1 MAGNDHHHLHLHHH
15 HNDNDN
21 DNDNDNETSGSAV
34 TNPAPSIVGT
44 NAGLC
49 NTSTSTGDMMQPLHK
64 DAVAA
69 PVKRKPGRPRK
80 HPLPPGVAPPK
91 RAAVAVKDVP
101 SSASSVDQDAI
112 AELEERVNDLSDSW
126 ETESLYAD
134 AIQDLVV
141 DKDNVASTDAIPPH
155 DAALLRQQLRSLG
168 PVEFY
173 RRHIESGDYAAK
185 RLITAFGVKPPAF
198 LEGCDDDAYFQL
210 LTLAMT
216 RELQKRVK
224 LVEHNSVD
232 DAVRLIE
239 RARNIIVLTGAGI
252 STSLGIPDFRSKST
266 GLYSQLEKMGLG
278 INDPQEVFN
287 IDVFREDPSI
297 FYSVARN
304 ILPDDAKVFTPT
316 HAFIAMLQN
325 RNKLLTNYSQ
335 NIDNIEANA
344 GIEPKNLVQCHGSF
358 ATATCQRCGY
368 RLPGNAIF
376 EEIKADRVPRCP
388 SCIAKLRNKGFVK
401 RKRPGNSRSSSRRGR
416 GQSDDDSDDDY
427 NIPSAGVMKPDIT
440 FFGEALPD
448 EFANRL
454 AEDRSLVDLVIVI
467 GTSLKVAPVSEVASF
482 LPANVPQIY
491 ISRTPVNHINFDIDM
506 LGDCDVVVSELC
518 RRLGWDLQHSMIPP
532 NQQVAIE
539 AESGYENRHVFTE
552 LNANVVKTEVTIL
565 PDLSSVHGPAKEGR
579 RSR

>member
-1 MAGNDHHHLHLHHH
+1 MQQHV
-15 HNDNDN
+15 
-21 DNDNDNETSGSAV
+21 NEAPAV
-34 TNPAPSIVGT
+34 
-44 NAGLC
+44 
-49 NTSTSTGDMMQPLHK
+49 
-64 DAVAA
+64 

-80 HPLPPGVAPPK
+80 HPLPPGTAPVERP
-91 RAAVAVKDVP
+91 AVAIKQVR
-101 SSASSVDQDAI
+101 SSASPVDQDAI
-112 AELEERVNDLSDSW
+112 AELEERVLDLSDSW

-134 AIQDLVV
+134 AIEDLTQDKQDPGNTAV
-141 DKDNVASTDAIPPH
+141 IPSEE
-155 DAALLRQQLRSLG
+155 AAVLRQQLRTLG

-224 LVEHNSVD
+224 LVEYSSVD
-232 DAVRLIE
+232 DAVRLIQ

-252 STSLGIPDFRSKST
+252 STSLGIPDFRSKAT

-316 HAFIAMLQN
+316 HKFIAMLQD

-344 GIEPKNLVQCHGSF
+344 GIKPEHLVQCHGSF

-368 RLPGNAIF
+368 KLPGHAIF
-376 EEIKADRVPRCP
+376 AEIKADTIPRCP
-388 SCIAKLRNKGFVK
+388 SCIAKLRARGLVK
-401 RKRPGNSRSSSRRGR
+401 RKRQGNSRSSSRRGR

-427 NIPSAGVMKPDIT
+427 NIPTAGVMKPDIT
-440 FFGEALPD
+440 FFGENLPD

-454 AEDRSLVDLVIVI
+454 AEDRGLVDLVIVI

-482 LPANVPQIY
+482 LPPNVPQIY

-506 LGDCDVVVSELC
+506 LGDCDVVVAELC
-518 RRLGWDLQHSMIPP
+518 RRLGWDLQHSMIPSD
-532 NQQVAIE
+532 QLVLIE
-539 AESGYENRHVFTE
+539 REEGYDNRHRFTE
-552 LNANVVKTEVTIL
+552 INQNVIKRDVTIL
-565 PDLSSVHGPAKEGR
+565 PDLSSTNA
-579 RSR
+579 

>member
-1 MAGNDHHHLHLHHH
+1 MAGDTDHNNDG
-15 HNDNDN
+15 NNN
-21 DNDNDNETSGSAV
+21 TNGS
-34 TNPAPSIVGT
+34 SIVSPLALVDNNANLHSSSGT
-44 NAGLC
+44 DVQAE
-49 NTSTSTGDMMQPLHK
+49 QK
-64 DAVAA
+64 DANAA

-91 RAAVAVKDVP
+91 RVAAPSKQVP
-101 SSASSVDQDAI
+101 SSTSSTDPDAI

-134 AIQDLVV
+134 AIQDLAL
-141 DKDNVASTDAIPPH
+141 DKDNAGSTDIIPPQE
-155 DAALLRQQLRSLG
+155 AAVLRQQLRALG

-173 RRHIESGDYAAK
+173 TRHIESGNYAAK

-224 LVEHNSVD
+224 LTEHNSVD
-232 DAVRLIE
+232 DAVRLIQ

-325 RNKLLTNYSQ
+325 RDKLLTNYSQ

-368 RLPGNAIF
+368 RLPGHAIF
-376 EEIKADRVPRCP
+376 GEIKADRIPRCP

-401 RKRPGNSRSSSRRGR
+401 RKRPSNGRSSSRRGR

-454 AEDRSLVDLVIVI
+454 AEDRNLVDLVIVI

-482 LPANVPQIY
+482 LPAHVPQIY
-491 ISRTPVNHINFDIDM
+491 ISRTPVSHINFDIDM

-539 AESGYENRHVFTE
+539 TETGYDSRHLFTE
-552 LNANVVKTEVTIL
+552 LNDNVVKTEVTIL
-565 PDLSSVHGPAKEGR
+565 PDLSSSAHAPAEEGR
-579 RSR
+579 RRSR

>member
-1 MAGNDHHHLHLHHH
+1 MA
-15 HNDNDN
+15 DNSDAIASS
-21 DNDNDNETSGSAV
+21 TAV
-34 TNPAPSIVGT
+34 KSNNTAMPPTATTAGDSNPGNPASATIATAATTITTTAHEMAAHQKEAEAP
-44 NAGLC
+44 
-49 NTSTSTGDMMQPLHK
+49 
-64 DAVAA
+64 AV
-69 PVKRKPGRPRK
+69 PVKRGPGRPRK
-80 HPLPPGVAPPK
+80 HPLPPGGVPPK
-91 RAAVAVKDVP
+91 RRPAVAVNQVQP
-101 SSASSVDQDAI
+101 PASTGDGNTLT
-112 AELEERVNDLSDSW
+112 ELEERVMDLSDSW

-134 AIQDLVV
+134 AIEDLTHDNQDP
-141 DKDNVASTDAIPPH
+141 DTIPQQE
-155 DAALLRQQLRSLG
+155 AAALRQQLRSLG

-224 LVEHNSVD
+224 LTDYNSVD
-232 DAVRLIE
+232 DAVHLIQ
-239 RARNIIVLTGAGI
+239 RARNVVVLTGAGI

-287 IDVFREDPSI
+287 IEVFREDPSI

-304 ILPDDAKVFTPT
+304 ILPDDANVFTPT
-316 HAFIAMLQN
+316 HKFIAMLQD

-344 GIEPKNLVQCHGSF
+344 GIRPDRLVQCHGSF
-358 ATATCQRCGY
+358 ATATCQRCGH
-368 RLPGNAIF
+368 RLPGHAIF
-376 EEIKADRVPRCP
+376 AEIKADMIPRCP
-388 SCIAKLRNKGFVK
+388 SCVVKLRAKGIIK
-401 RKRPGNSRSSSRRGR
+401 RKRQGNSRSSSRRGR

-440 FFGEALPD
+440 FFGENLPA

-454 AEDRSLVDLVIVI
+454 AEDRDLVDLVIVI
-467 GTSLKVAPVSEVASF
+467 GTSLKVAPVSEVASY
-482 LPANVPQIY
+482 LPPHVPQIY
-491 ISRTPVNHINFDIDM
+491 ISRTPVTHINFDIDL
-506 LGDCDVVVSELC
+506 LGDCDVVVAELC

-532 NQQVAIE
+532 DQQVAIE
-539 AESGYENRHVFTE
+539 TESGFDDRHVFI
-552 LNANVVKTEVTIL
+552 EVNENIIKKDVTML
-565 PDLSSVHGPAKEGR
+565 PDLS
-579 RSR
+579 